1 MLTRHYQKNKE
12 DLSKKRYRILSEKEK
27 EKKNI
32 NMFVNDIK
40 TYRK

>member
-27 EKKNI
+27 EKKYQYVCKRYKNL
-32 NMFVNDIK
+32 
-40 TYRK
+40 

>member
-27 EKKNI
+27 EKKI
-32 NMFVNDIK
+32 SICL
-40 TYRK
+40 